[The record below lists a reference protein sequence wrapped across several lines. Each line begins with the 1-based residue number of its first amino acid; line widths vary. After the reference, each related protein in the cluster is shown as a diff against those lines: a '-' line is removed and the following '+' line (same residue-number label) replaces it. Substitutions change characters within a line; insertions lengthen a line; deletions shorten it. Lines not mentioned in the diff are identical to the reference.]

1 MERLMVKNGVDVI
14 ENYNHFF
21 EGKRLGLVS
30 GPTGINKDFKST
42 IDILKGRFDLVALY
56 SPEHGIRGDLQ
67 AGAAVDTYIDEST
80 GITVYSLYG
89 KNKKPSPEILKD
101 IDVLVLDIQDIG
113 SRYYT
118 FLYTMAYCMESCAEN
133 NKTFVVLDRP
143 NVIGGEAV
151 EGNVLN
157 TNFKSF
163 VGMYPITP
171 RYGLTIGEM
180 ALLMNKEF
188 SINCNLELVKLEGW
202 KREAY
207 FDDTDLLWINP
218 SPNIPSVNTAV
229 LYNGTCLFEGTNV
242 SEGRGTTRPFEIIGA
257 PWLDAYR
264 LADKMNSKALEGVI
278 FRPVY
283 FEPTFSKHKGE
294 LCKGV
299 QVHLTDKRRVKPIE
313 LGIHLLYEVMDMDRE
328 NFKWI
333 PPFKEGSHH
342 FIDLLSGT
350 DEVRNRKFEAEVFI
364 EKWRRESNE
373 FKKLKEKYHIY
384 S

>member
-1 MERLMVKNGVDVI
+1 MEKLIVKNGIDVI
-14 ENYNHFF
+14 ENYSHLF
-21 EGKRLGLVS
+21 EGKRLGLIS
-30 GPTGINKDFKST
+30 GPTGVNKKLKST
-42 IDILKGRFDLVALY
+42 IDILKEKYNLTALY

-67 AGAAVDTYIDEST
+67 AGAAVGTYTDEGT
-80 GITVYSLYG
+80 GLTVYSLYG

-118 FLYTMAYCMESCAEN
+118 YLYTMSYCMESCAQN
-133 NKTFVVLDRP
+133 DITFVVLDRP

-151 EGNVLN
+151 EGNLLN

-180 ALLMNKEF
+180 AMLMNKEF
-188 SINCNLELVKLEGW
+188 NLNCNLEVVKLEGW

-218 SPNIPSVNTAV
+218 SPNIPAVSTAV
-229 LYNGTCLFEGTNV
+229 LYNGTCLFEGTNI
-242 SEGRGTTRPFEIIGA
+242 SEGRGTTRPFEMIGA
-257 PWLDAYR
+257 PWLDAYK

-294 LCKGV
+294 LCKGL
-299 QVHLTDKRRVKPIE
+299 QVHVIDKRKVKPVE
-313 LGIHLLYEVMDMDRE
+313 LGIHLLYEVMDMNRE
-328 NFKWI
+328 KFQWL
-333 PPFKEGSHH
+333 PPFKEGSHY
-342 FIDLLSGT
+342 FVDFLSGT
-350 DEVRNRKFEAEVFI
+350 DEVRQREFEAEAFVK
-364 EKWRRESNE
+364 KWRKESDE

-384 S
+384 